1 VLAEVRKADRLKLRN
16 TSHLMRDGQIGWILH
31 FHLINIELGY
41 ERIARYDLALNL
53 PGSSK

>member
-1 VLAEVRKADRLKLRN
+1 MLAEVRKADRLKLRN